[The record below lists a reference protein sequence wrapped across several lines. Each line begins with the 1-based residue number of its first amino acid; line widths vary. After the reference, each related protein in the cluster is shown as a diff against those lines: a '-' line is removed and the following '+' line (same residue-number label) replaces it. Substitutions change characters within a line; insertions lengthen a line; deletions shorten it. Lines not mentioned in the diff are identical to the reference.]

1 MVHNATT
8 WQLNITRNIKGNLI
22 QHLCFFPPLFKS
34 GLDRFYLAY
43 MIRGVTVRTLLKILP
58 TFWPE
63 THLYPPPSPVNHVGI
78 SISGKQK
85 LHTASNFV
93 FTGRRSA
100 GGHQQCPMICGQER
114 VSMGSASSLIYNIK
128 LLFILKFFW
137 PIHSHNFDA
146 KDCSSFLKLGKTYKL
161 YEESDNVG
169 LKENFVLYECS
180 LYFYEQMSENSL
192 IV

>member
-1 MVHNATT
+1 MAAKHNEKHQRKFNPAP
-8 WQLNITRNIKGNLI
+8 L
-22 QHLCFFPPLFKS
+22 FFPPLFKS
-34 GLDRFYLAY
+34 GLDRFFLAY

-100 GGHQQCPMICGQER
+100 GGHQQCPMICWQER
-114 VSMGSASSLIYNIK
+114 VSMGSASSLIYIFFSDQLILIILMQK
-128 LLFILKFFW
+128 IATLFWSWEK
-137 PIHSHNFDA
+137 PR
-146 KDCSSFLKLGKTYKL
+146 SFMKSPT
-161 YEESDNVG
+161 
-169 LKENFVLYECS
+169 
-180 LYFYEQMSENSL
+180 M
-192 IV
+192 